1 MGYKIKGALQK
12 SKWVFIIFGI
22 LWVILSIVLS
32 TCITVSKVETK
43 GAEGVAT
50 AGNIIESFLNNIG
63 DIGGNLSKSFTSE
76 YISTFWKVEL
86 RLTIILIICVIIGLI
101 RSMPKNEYTG
111 IESGSSDWATG
122 EQYSVL
128 SKKKGILLAE
138 KHYLPVD
145 KRGNVNVLVVG
156 RIWFSEN
163 LHLMLFQ
170 MHINYYDL
178 MYLQILRENYMIKQ
192 RDI

>member
-1 MGYKIKGALQK
+1 MGYKIKGALKK

-32 TCITVSKVETK
+32 TCITVSKLEAE
-43 GAEGVAT
+43 GAEGVT
-50 AGNIIESFLNNIG
+50 KAGNFIENFLNNIG
-63 DIGGNLSKSFTSE
+63 DIGSNLSKSFSPE

-86 RLTIILIICVIIGLI
+86 RLTIILVICVIIGLI

-111 IESGSSDWATG
+111 IENGSSDWATG

-128 SKKKGILLAE
+128 SKRKGILLAE

-145 KRGNVNVLVVG
+145 KRGNVNVLIVG
-156 RIWFSEN
+156 RIRFSEN
-163 LHLMLFQ
+163 LHLTLSQ
-170 MHINYYDL
+170 MHINF
-178 MYLQILRENYMIKQ
+178 
-192 RDI
+192 